1 MTNKEETTIVNLTT
15 DDIIMLNL
23 LDCYAKK
30 EITED
35 MIKQVGF
42 IDIIDFIEKR
52 KIFFNKIGH
61 NKKLLEQI
69 KLLYKDLNIEELIN
83 MPKLTPNEF
92 KVLILLNEKR
102 TLPDI
107 EKIKD
112 SDFKNLAAFRIVK
125 AQTIKK
131 LKNSKYL
138 YERVLL
144 ILKELDLDYKDS
156 ELGLTPDEVNILKTI
171 YENSGKSFKQL
182 AYLAGYDNYMF
193 FLKNKREL
201 LDKIKADD
209 ELRLKVLKKFSN
221 IDIEKKEKIDK
232 KTTLTDKNKRL
243 LTLLKD
249 GNLSDSEIAEE
260 LGYIDKGSYRCS
272 KYNLF
277 RQLKEHES
285 LKREALK
292 IYPELIIDKKIE
304 SISLT
309 FTAMEVNFLQE
320 FCLVK
325 DNNLIYQSMNSIAS
339 TLNLSKESASDIRS
353 TSTSKIIKNMFIG
366 TDLDILLWPNFL
378 DEFITRDNF
387 SSSKSINISKN
398 QLLNIETTSTKE
410 ILKRGIKMLEESIFK
425 DYIST
430 CNDEVKAILAFRL
443 GYFNNSFFSSDEVA
457 DIFNID
463 VNFVITVTKE
473 CLNKSR
479 NNYIETKQKRL

>member
-1 MTNKEETTIVNLTT
+1 
-15 DDIIMLNL
+15 
-23 LDCYAKK
+23 
-30 EITED
+30 
-35 MIKQVGF
+35 
-42 IDIIDFIEKR
+42 
-52 KIFFNKIGH
+52 
-61 NKKLLEQI
+61 
-69 KLLYKDLNIEELIN
+69 
-83 MPKLTPNEF
+83 
-92 KVLILLNEKR
+92 
-102 TLPDI
+102 
-107 EKIKD
+107 
-112 SDFKNLAAFRIVK
+112 
-125 AQTIKK
+125 
-131 LKNSKYL
+131 
-138 YERVLL
+138 
-144 ILKELDLDYKDS
+144 
-156 ELGLTPDEVNILKTI
+156 
-171 YENSGKSFKQL
+171 
-182 AYLAGYDNYMF
+182 MF

-209 ELRLKVLKKFSN
+209 KLRLKVLKKFSN

-292 IYPELIIDKKIE
+292 IYPELIIDRKIE

-387 SSSKSINISKN
+387 SSSKSITISKN
-398 QLLNIETTSTKE
+398 QLLNIETTSTKK

-430 CNDEVKAILAFRL
+430 CSDEVKAILAFRL

>member
-30 EITED
+30 EITEN
-35 MIKQVGF
+35 MIKQAGF
-42 IDIIDFIEKR
+42 IDIINFIEKR
-52 KIFFNKIGH
+52 KIFFNKIGQ
-61 NKKLLEQI
+61 NAKTLEQI

-112 SDFKNLAAFRIVK
+112 SDFKNFATFSIVK

-156 ELGLTPDEVNILKTI
+156 EFGLTPDEINILETM
-171 YENSGKSFKQL
+171 YENSGKTIKQL
-182 AYLAGYDNYMF
+182 AYLAGYDNYPTF
-193 FLKNKREL
+193 VIKRSEL
-201 LDKIKADD
+201 LNKINNDN
-209 ELRLKVLKKFSN
+209 ELRLKILKKFPN
-221 IDIEKKEKIDK
+221 INIEKKKTGK

-243 LTLLKD
+243 LTLLKNR
-249 GNLSDSEIAEE
+249 NLSDSEITEE
-260 LGYIDKGSYRCS
+260 LGYIDKCCYR
-272 KYNLF
+272 NIRNELF
-277 RQLKEHES
+277 RQLKKSES

-339 TLNLSKESASDIRS
+339 TLNLSKKSTSDIRS
-353 TSTSKIIKNMFIG
+353 TSTSKVIKNMLIG

-387 SSSKSINISKN
+387 SSSKSITISKN